1 MTSQALY
8 RRYRSQTFDELIGQE
23 HIVQTLR
30 NALAEG
36 RVAHAYLFT
45 GPRGVGKTTVARLLA
60 KAVNCVAAQE
70 LRPCGECESCV
81 AIAEGRAV
89 DVIEMDAAS
98 HTSVED
104 AREIIERVQFRP
116 TTGTYKIY
124 IIDEVHMLSTA
135 AFNALLKT
143 LEEPPGH
150 ALFVLA
156 TTENHKV
163 PATILSRCQRFTF
176 NRHTVGATVAHLRA
190 IAAVEGVALEA
201 GAPEAIARAATGSM
215 RDALSILDQLM
226 AYGGGAITLEQVRGL
241 LGAAESREVAA
252 LVEALIGGD
261 VSAALRA
268 VAGVAEQG
276 ADLRQFARDLV
287 ERLRALMLLKAG
299 GDPELLDVTSDELAD
314 IQRQAAA
321 SDLGALL
328 GWVKL
333 FSDLDYRLRTSP
345 YGQLPLEMA
354 IVEAIAAP
362 SGLVRVD
369 GAPQA
374 TASARPPAAP
384 TRPTSRPAPAAE
396 PRSKGFSAPTAQAS
410 APISTERAQPQ
421 AAAAPPATA
430 PPVASSE
437 SDAVAE
443 PPIPANAPSGAE
455 QTTEAAPVV
464 VRPEPSLGDGTESAE
479 GIASANAD
487 VAALEQVESVWPD
500 VVRDVRVFD
509 KTLQALLNS
518 GVRPVDVKGNEA
530 VLEVASDFLF
540 KQLSK
545 PVLREIVERVLSKHT
560 GTNYVIRCVVEA
572 QRRENPNT
580 LREQIRSS
588 RKDQHVKAAINI
600 FDAEIIAVETDEGD

>member
-1 MTSQALY
+1 MASQALY
-8 RRYRSQTFDELIGQE
+8 RRYRSQTFGELIGQE

-36 RVAHAYLFT
+36 RIAHAYLFT

-60 KAVNCVAAQE
+60 KAVNCTAAQE
-70 LRPCGECESCV
+70 LRPCGQCESCV

-116 TTGTYKIY
+116 TTGTYKVY
-124 IIDEVHMLSTA
+124 IVDEVHMLSTA

-190 IAAVEGVALEA
+190 IAAAEGVALEA

-215 RDALSILDQLM
+215 RDALSVLDQLM

-241 LGAAESREVAA
+241 LGAAESQEVAA

-261 VSAALRA
+261 TSGALRA

-299 GDPELLDVTSDELAD
+299 GDPELLDVTEDELAD

-333 FSDLDYRLRTSP
+333 FSELDYKLRTSP

-354 IVEAIAAP
+354 IVEAIAVPVPPAQAGRHVESASSARPLARPAQRQAP
-362 SGLVRVD
+362 EAEDRTSASSLP
-369 GAPQA
+369 APQA
-374 TASARPPAAP
+374 SE
-384 TRPTSRPAPAAE
+384 PAPAERAS
-396 PRSKGFSAPTAQAS
+396 PQSQAASSASPAS
-410 APISTERAQPQ
+410 AQQ
-421 AAAAPPATA
+421 VGATA
-430 PPVASSE
+430 TPK
-437 SDAVAE
+437 
-443 PPIPANAPSGAE
+443 PAD
-455 QTTEAAPVV
+455 QTVEAAPVV
-464 VRPEPSLGDGTESAE
+464 ASSVPPLEDGTESAE

-487 VAALEQVESVWPD
+487 VAALEQVESAWPD

-530 VLEVASDFLF
+530 ILEVATDFLF
-540 KQLSK
+540 KQLAK
-545 PVLREIVERVLSKHT
+545 PALRQIVERVLSKHT
-560 GTNYVIRCVVEA
+560 GVDYVIRCVVEA